1 MLCHNSIFSYKG
13 SEKPWLSTQCRL
25 NAGRLLRL
33 SHRITI
39 YTPIEF
45 SYILSQLCHK
55 FSFLIWT
62 NRHVKHY
69 VFFPIVR
76 FHEKLF
82 FFSLQ
87 KIFICRVVTKI
98 AYVRENTP
106 QNIDSIK
113 SYPTSSSGT
122 TFFAINYLE
131 SGGRLIHR
139 APTITPNMSN
149 KHFQTSTHRCFIS
162 HPASWKIFFTNHKT
176 SFKSSAAT
184 KMTGNR
190 YISNNNSNIRL
201 HFSEHQASKQGC
213 LSP

>member
-1 MLCHNSIFSYKG
+1 MTIHSMRVNYYYCHIELQFIPLLSFLVFNPNSAINS
-13 SEKPWLSTQCRL
+13 LST
-25 NAGRLLRL
+25 
-33 SHRITI
+33 
-39 YTPIEF
+39 
-45 SYILSQLCHK
+45 
-55 FSFLIWT
+55 IWT

-87 KIFICRVVTKI
+87 KIFICRVAKEI

-113 SYPTSSSGT
+113 SYPTSLSGT

-149 KHFQTSTHRCFIS
+149 KHFQTSTHKCFIS
-162 HPASWKIFFTNHKT
+162 HPASWKIFFTSHKAN
-176 SFKSSAAT
+176 FKSSAAT
-184 KMTGNR
+184 KMTGNMFNYLQR
-190 YISNNNSNIRL
+190 YFFIDKIFTYFTL
-201 HFSEHQASKQGC
+201 FSGWSG
-213 LSP
+213 LLMPVSRW